1 MAIILRTLG
10 VQVGSRGLAFRA
22 RRRLPETCLAFATVS
37 VFGSKVCLKSF
48 NWGYI
53 VIGIM
58 EKKME
63 PTIVYWSYTY
73 TYMYMGVSQD

>member
-1 MAIILRTLG
+1 M
-10 VQVGSRGLAFRA
+10 
-22 RRRLPETCLAFATVS
+22 PETCLAFATAS

-63 PTIVYWSYTY
+63 PTIVYWGYIYIWGFPKIRGTIWCPKKDYCILVGLSWAPIY
-73 TYMYMGVSQD
+73 GN